1 MRKLSPR
8 LNVFFLLLYINLLS
22 ALQTAGMDDIICT
35 QLLAAVWFD
44 QWRRA
49 TPGKT
54 TEQTMKWMYW
64 STQLM
69 LLRDSQEKCIF
80 MIAEHMMVILLLY
93 AYLNPYTSNFSPLS
107 LEVEIDPALLYW
119 ILLVICLHV
128 YTYFKTVPLLL
139 TLWNCLASWLASAM
153 SGTATSICIFVICL
167 NPPFSHPNFVFMI
180 FKFNTQFS
188 ICCFP
193 VLVS

>member
-139 TLWNCLASWLASAM
+139 TLWNCLVL
-153 SGTATSICIFVICL
+153 TSFCHEWNCYIHLYFCHLFKPSFLTPKFCL
-167 NPPFSHPNFVFMI
+167 HDI
-180 FKFNTQFS
+180 Q
-188 ICCFP
+188 I
-193 VLVS
+193 